1 MVSRLAIV
9 VLLGASISPLR
20 VQGPAQFDPVGK
32 WKIQT
37 VSEEGTAMSV
47 AVDIAGKPGAYT
59 GTAVTGEGRSLP
71 LRDLATTPN
80 GMIALFD
87 LPQGAIVVRLVRD
100 AQGKHVG
107 AWGAVEQT
115 YAMTAERSK

>member
-1 MVSRLAIV
+1 MVSRLAVIA
-9 VLLGASISPLR
+9 LLAASIAPLR
-20 VQGPAQFDPVGK
+20 PQGPAPFDPVGK

-37 VSEEGTAMSV
+37 VSDEGTPMSV
-47 AVDIAGKPGAYT
+47 TVDITGRPGAYT
-59 GTAVTGEGRSLP
+59 GTAVTSEGRSLP
-71 LRDLATTPN
+71 LRDLATTPS

-100 AQGKHVG
+100 PQGKHVG

-115 YAMTAERSK
+115 FALSAERGK

>member
-1 MVSRLAIV
+1 MVSRLAVIA
-9 VLLGASISPLR
+9 LLAVSIAPLR
-20 VQGPAQFDPVGK
+20 PQGPASFDPVGT

-37 VSEEGTAMSV
+37 VSDEGLPMSV
-47 AVDIAGKPGAYT
+47 TVDIMGRPGAYT
-59 GTAVTGEGRSLP
+59 GTAVTSEGRSLP
-71 LRDLATTPN
+71 LRDLATAPS

-100 AQGKHVG
+100 PQGKHVG

-115 YAMTAERSK
+115 FALSAERGK